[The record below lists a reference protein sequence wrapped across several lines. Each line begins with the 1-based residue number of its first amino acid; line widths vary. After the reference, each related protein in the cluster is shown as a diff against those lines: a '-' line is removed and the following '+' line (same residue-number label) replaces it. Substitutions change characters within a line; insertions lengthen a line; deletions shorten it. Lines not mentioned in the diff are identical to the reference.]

1 MPEGVDVIGVVDA
14 MTAGTVGPVETV
26 EFTREGEGTPVVKV
40 IDELIVVVGVI
51 TVAFICAEGDITV
64 PGAELE
70 FEDVGYGMPL
80 HEETVTL
87 EGLPD
92 DVSG

>member
-1 MPEGVDVIGVVDA
+1 MPEGVEVVGV
-14 MTAGTVGPVETV
+14 MTAVPAGTVGPVGAV
-26 EFTREGEGTPVVKV
+26 ELAREGAGTPVVKV
-40 IDELIVVVGVI
+40 VDELIVVVGVI

-64 PGAELE
+64 PGAKLE

-92 DVSG
+92 DIGR